1 MNTKHNKHI
10 ILMAAALLCA
20 SATASAGAGY
30 LPAGKPD
37 VIALLAPPPAPG
49 SAEDRADLE
58 EACAVSS
65 AAPDRLVA
73 RARDEDNLNVF
84 HFAPAIGNWFQAGKL
99 PKLEAFFKQVE
110 KETKAV
116 TSVGK
121 TYWKRL
127 RPYHVDPARFN
138 RAIEDEYYTDYSYPS
153 GHSTRATVFALLLAD
168 IFPDKRDGILMKGRE
183 SGWLRVIGGVHYP
196 TDVFAGRV
204 LGQAIVR
211 ELKASPA
218 FQADFEAAKAEAVAA
233 KTELA
238 GAGAKK

>member
-1 MNTKHNKHI
+1 MNTKYNRHI
-10 ILMAAALLCA
+10 ILVAAVLLFTA
-20 SATASAGAGY
+20 ATLNADY
-30 LPAGKPD
+30 LQSGKPNP
-37 VIALLAPPPAPG
+37 VELLAPPPAAG

-58 EACAVSS
+58 EAAAVSS
-65 AAPDRLVA
+65 AAPDKLVA
-73 RARDEDNLNVF
+73 RARGEDSLNIF
-84 HFAPAIGNWFQAGKL
+84 HFAPAIGAWFQSGKF
-99 PKLEAFFKQVE
+99 PKLETLIKQVE
-110 KETKAV
+110 KETKTV
-116 TSVGK
+116 TSTGK

-196 TDVFAGRV
+196 TDVYAGRV

-218 FQADFEAAKAEAVAA
+218 FQADFESAKAEAASGRA
-233 KTELA
+233 ELA
-238 GAGAKK
+238 AASAGGKN

>member
-1 MNTKHNKHI
+1 MSTKYNRHI
-10 ILMAAALLCA
+10 LLLVAVLLLTAATLNAD
-20 SATASAGAGY
+20 Y
-30 LPAGKPD
+30 LPSGKPD
-37 VIALLAPPPAPG
+37 VVALLAPPPAPG

-58 EACAVSS
+58 QSFAVSS

-73 RARDEDNLNVF
+73 RARGEDNLNIF
-84 HFAPAIGNWFQAGKL
+84 HFAPAIGSWFQSGKF
-99 PKLEAFFKQVE
+99 PKMEAFFKQVE
-110 KETKAV
+110 KEAKTV
-116 TSVGK
+116 TGVGK

-168 IFPDKRDGILMKGRE
+168 VFPDKRDGILMKGRE

-196 TDVFAGRV
+196 TDVYAGRV

-218 FQADFEAAKAEAVAA
+218 FQTDFEAVKAEAVSVRA
-233 KTELA
+233 ELA
-238 GAGAKK
+238 DAGAKK

>member
-1 MNTKHNKHI
+1 MDAKYNRNI
-10 ILMAAALLCA
+10 ILVVAVLLLTAATLN
-20 SATASAGAGY
+20 AGY

-58 EACAVSS
+58 EAYTVSS
-65 AAPDRLVA
+65 AAPDKLVA
-73 RARDEDNLNVF
+73 RARDEDKLDIF
-84 HFAPAIGNWFQAGKL
+84 HFAPAIGSWFQSGKF

-110 KETKAV
+110 KETKTV
-116 TSVGK
+116 TGVGK

-168 IFPDKRDGILMKGRE
+168 VFPDKRDGILMKGRE

-196 TDVFAGRV
+196 TDVYAGRV

-211 ELKASPA
+211 ELKASLA
-218 FQADFEAAKAEAVAA
+218 FQADFEAAKAEAASIKAEVTVASA
-233 KTELA
+233 SGKN
-238 GAGAKK
+238 